1 MQLHGHVMNLFFIGE
16 SKGKFLWG
24 FPMGVQKLF
33 IPLGLAFSLS
43 GCDFLGDNAKVK
55 LEQEWL
61 AQHRQLDDVVKLIR
75 EQGLDTVVATAE
87 AGSVAACV
95 ASKLAADPVGQ
106 LVTVEGALVETAKI
120 TQLLADVQ
128 QLLEQ
133 EIDLM
138 QLSNL
143 LKQGAELTTYASTLL
158 SQQGLEQAL
167 ATLKQMALQSQ
178 GLAQENLGGHLQ
190 GVMESCENTAPAPAP
205 EATKT
210 PESVET
216 PKAIEA

>member
-1 MQLHGHVMNLFFIGE
+1 MRIQQFF
-16 SKGKFLWG
+16 
-24 FPMGVQKLF
+24 V
-33 IPLGLAFSLS
+33 PLGLAFSLS
-43 GCDFLGDNAKVK
+43 GCDFLGENVKVK
-55 LEQEWL
+55 QEQEWL
-61 AQHRQLDDVVKLIR
+61 AQHQQLNDAVKLIR

-120 TQLLADVQ
+120 TQLVADVQ

-143 LKQGAELTTYASTLL
+143 LKQGAELTSYASTLL
-158 SQQGLEQAL
+158 TQQGLEQAL
-167 ATLKQMALQSQ
+167 ATLKQMALASQ
-178 GLAQENLGGHLQ
+178 GIAQENLGGHLQ
-190 GVMESCENTAPAPAP
+190 KVMESCETAAP
-205 EATKT
+205 EAAPETAPT
-210 PESVET
+210 PEA
-216 PKAIEA
+216 KAEVIEA